1 MGNTK
6 RENKHRQSAEKLK
19 EINKID
25 QNERQGSQPRASPDK
40 SERRGSRD
48 GNEWVRAVWRGGGKK
63 LKRTGIF
70 FETKEC
76 TAEKKK
82 RRECRIDGL
91 EGSD

>member
-48 GNEWVRAVWRGGGKK
+48 GNEWVRAVSGEEAKIKTHGHFSRQRNA
-63 LKRTGIF
+63 LRRKRKAVNAG
-70 FETKEC
+70 
-76 TAEKKK
+76 
-82 RRECRIDGL
+82 
-91 EGSD
+91 

>member
-48 GNEWVRAVWRGGGKK
+48 GNEWVRAVWARRQK

-70 FETKEC
+70 RDKGMHCGEKE
-76 TAEKKK
+76 K
-82 RRECRIDGL
+82 
-91 EGSD
+91 S